1 MGYYINYK
9 VTNTDLF
16 NSVDDVE
23 FDLKCYERHFE
34 GDVCIEI
41 NGDWKTITGEHG
53 ANDYVDEYGFQIV
66 KEYKE
71 YDTEDDEARHWNNVT
86 TFFERHSYDD

>member
-41 NGDWKTITGEHG
+41 NGDWKTGIGITLQLFLKDIHMMTNNKFE
-53 ANDYVDEYGFQIV
+53 I
-66 KEYKE
+66 
-71 YDTEDDEARHWNNVT
+71 TEPMLR
-86 TFFERHSYDD
+86 TFCIMLIIMAIIFL